1 MPVRAREGRWDAG
14 EVQTLL
20 WPIAMPRTDATSL
33 ACLPALIYEIDSRQ
47 RRPTKA
53 NRAEMIARYRQLEYD
68 MRVQKRGHNLY
79 AERVVAC
86 WLVNEYLVD
95 VVWRTRKYRM

>member
-1 MPVRAREGRWDAG
+1 MKR
-14 EVQTLL
+14 
-20 WPIAMPRTDATSL
+20 RTDATSL

-53 NRAEMIARYRQLEYD
+53 KRAEMIARYRQLEYD
-68 MRVQKRGHNLY
+68 MRVQKRGHNLET
-79 AERVVAC
+79 ERVVAC
-86 WLVNEYLVD
+86 GLVNECLMD